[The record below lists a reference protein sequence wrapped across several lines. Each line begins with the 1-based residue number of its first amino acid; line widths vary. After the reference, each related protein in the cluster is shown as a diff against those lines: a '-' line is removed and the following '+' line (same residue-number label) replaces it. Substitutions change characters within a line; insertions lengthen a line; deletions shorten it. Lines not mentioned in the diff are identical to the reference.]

1 MDELECVLERE
12 VGKLAGSV
20 FGHPQRSMLDAAA
33 EARLSWSWTGGWL
46 SWRAGRTNQTDV
58 MGVVGRTGNSFRL
71 VGHEPA
77 VAVDDSSLW
86 SRAPSGESEAFGILF
101 ERHARTIY
109 NYCFRRVGSWA
120 VAEDLVSIVFLEAWR
135 RIDKPLPGGK
145 ELPWLLGI
153 ATNVVRN
160 RRRAERRHAAALRRV
175 PQPRPD
181 PSFADDSDQ
190 RIDDEELMGRALTL
204 LARLPRREQDV
215 FALCA
220 WSGLCYEDTAIALQI
235 PVGTVR
241 SRLSRARARLQELE
255 PGIGHERKTMQVTE
269 EAVER

>member
-1 MDELECVLERE
+1 MDILGL
-12 VGKLAGSV
+12 VGN
-20 FGHPQRSMLDAAA
+20 P
-33 EARLSWSWTGGWL
+33 T
-46 SWRAGRTNQTDV
+46 
-58 MGVVGRTGNSFRL
+58 RL
-71 VGHEPA
+71 VGHERA
-77 VAVDDSSLW
+77 VELDDSVLW
-86 SRAPSGESEAFGILF
+86 SRARSGDADAFGVLF

-135 RIDKPLPGGK
+135 RVDKQLPCGK
-145 ELPWLLGI
+145 ELPWLFGI

-160 RRRAERRHAAALRRV
+160 RGRAERRYAAALRRV
-175 PQPRPD
+175 PQPSPD

-190 RIDDEELMGRALTL
+190 RVDDEDLVGRVLALL
-204 LARLPRREQDV
+204 RRLPRREQDV

-220 WSGLCYEDTAIALQI
+220 LSELSYEDAAVALGI

-241 SRLSRARARLQELE
+241 SRLSRARTRLRELDSDS
-255 PGIGHERKTMQVTE
+255 GHEGETKQTIK

>member
-1 MDELECVLERE
+1 M
-12 VGKLAGSV
+12 SV
-20 FGHPQRSMLDAAA
+20 D
-33 EARLSWSWTGGWL
+33 
-46 SWRAGRTNQTDV
+46 GRV
-58 MGVVGRTGNSFRL
+58 WNSPRL

-77 VAVDDSSLW
+77 VEVDDSVLW
-86 SRAPSGESEAFGILF
+86 SRARTGDSEAFGILF

-135 RIDKPLPGGK
+135 RINKPLPSGK

-153 ATNVVRN
+153 ATNVLRN

-175 PQPRPD
+175 PEPSPD
-181 PSFADDSDQ
+181 PTFEDDSDQ
-190 RIDDEELMGRALTL
+190 RLDDEELIGRALAL
-204 LARLPRREQDV
+204 IARLPRREQEV

-220 WSGLCYEDTAIALQI
+220 WSELSYEDAAIVLGI

-241 SRLSRARARLQELE
+241 SRLSRARAHLRELD
-255 PGIGHERKTMQVTE
+255 PDIGHDEERMQTIK
-269 EAVER
+269 EAIER

>member
-1 MDELECVLERE
+1 MGTLGL
-12 VGKLAGSV
+12 VGN
-20 FGHPQRSMLDAAA
+20 P
-33 EARLSWSWTGGWL
+33 T
-46 SWRAGRTNQTDV
+46 
-58 MGVVGRTGNSFRL
+58 RL
-71 VGHEPA
+71 VGHERA
-77 VAVDDSSLW
+77 VELDDSVLW
-86 SRAPSGESEAFGILF
+86 SRARSGDADAFGVLF

-135 RIDKPLPGGK
+135 RVDKKLPCGK
-145 ELPWLLGI
+145 ELPWLFGI

-160 RRRAERRHAAALRRV
+160 RRRAERRYAAALRRV

-190 RIDDEELMGRALTL
+190 RVDDEDLVGRVIALV
-204 LARLPRREQDV
+204 ARLPRREQDV

-220 WSGLCYEDTAIALQI
+220 LSELSYEDAAVALGI

-241 SRLSRARARLQELE
+241 SRLSRARARLRELDSDS
-255 PGIGHERKTMQVTE
+255 GHEGERMQTIK